1 MLSLARFRLGRI
13 LLHILAMLGDRAVC
27 FHAAGI
33 MRELA

>member
-13 LLHILAMLGDRAVC
+13 LLHILAMLGDRAVR